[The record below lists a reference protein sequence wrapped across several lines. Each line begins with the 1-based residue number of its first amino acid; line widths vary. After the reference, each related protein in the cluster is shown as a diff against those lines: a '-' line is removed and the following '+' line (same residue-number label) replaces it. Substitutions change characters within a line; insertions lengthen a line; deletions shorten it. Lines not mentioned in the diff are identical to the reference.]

1 VARVHVTRR
10 RLSIPG
16 ESRALAVHDEIHRLA
31 FGDAVRVMM
40 LDRSERG
47 GILSRRGRDDFTLS
61 DNAAPIPYAKVSA
74 FLPHPTSENRNT
86 P

>member
-1 VARVHVTRR
+1 MTRR
-10 RLSIPG
+10 QSIPDAR
-16 ESRALAVHDEIHRLA
+16 RAVVHDEIRRLDLGA
-31 FGDAVRVMM
+31 TVRVMM

-47 GILSRRGRDDFTLS
+47 GILTRRGRDDFTLS

-74 FLPHPTSENRNT
+74 FLPHPSSENRNT